1 MLTLTETVGAGG
13 VCVGERST
21 PQWVAN
27 GNTATEAV
35 RHDCVPVVSAVSVQD
50 AQEKTVT
57 IKEKSKSLRL
67 CCCLFWVLTHALLS
81 FSSASHVFVD
91 SFYLIHAFTGQ

>member
-1 MLTLTETVGAGG
+1 MLTLTETVGGRG

-35 RHDCVPVVSAVSVQD
+35 RHDCVPVVSAVRCFF
-50 AQEKTVT
+50 AKCTRKT
-57 IKEKSKSLRL
+57 
-67 CCCLFWVLTHALLS
+67 
-81 FSSASHVFVD
+81 D
-91 SFYLIHAFTGQ
+91 GNQ

>member
-1 MLTLTETVGAGG
+1 M
-13 VCVGERST
+13 GERST

-27 GNTATEAV
+27 GNTANEAV

-57 IKEKSKSLRL
+57 INEKSKSLRL
-67 CCCLFWVLTHALLS
+67 
-81 FSSASHVFVD
+81 
-91 SFYLIHAFTGQ
+91 